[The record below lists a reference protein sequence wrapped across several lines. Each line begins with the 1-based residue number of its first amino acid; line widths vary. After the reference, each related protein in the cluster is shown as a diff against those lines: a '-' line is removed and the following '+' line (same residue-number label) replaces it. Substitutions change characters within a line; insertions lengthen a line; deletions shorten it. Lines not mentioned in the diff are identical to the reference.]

1 MLTGAGETRGAGRG
15 QRFLPER
22 APEAPRAAPRT
33 LHPAPRRQ
41 RTAAGVCGC
50 RRRGEWGSTSAL
62 RAEGVSGSTQGDAE
76 GRRGNDPTGGRGA
89 PLPLGADLPLAA
101 PANGAPR
108 PVSATVLKGGRQA
121 RSLVFGI
128 VGRGDILL
136 FRRCPGDGGP
146 PPLHRRGL
154 GGAHEHASRARPP
167 IRGYRTRNFLRK
179 ATLLPRGVVTALE
192 RNSWSGL
199 CAFGLSRKRPRLMF
213 D

>member
-1 MLTGAGETRGAGRG
+1 MGPALPARAGTGGASR
-15 QRFLPER
+15 
-22 APEAPRAAPRT
+22 RT
-33 LHPAPRRQ
+33 PHPAPCRQ

-50 RRRGEWGSTSAL
+50 RRRGEPGSTSAL

-146 PPLHRRGL
+146 PPCTA
-154 GGAHEHASRARPP
+154 GAWAGRTNTPPARAPL

>member
-1 MLTGAGETRGAGRG
+1 MVTLAFGIPCWQGTRGQVLTGAGETRGAGRG
-15 QRFLPER
+15 QRFLPGR

-33 LHPAPRRQ
+33 LHPALRRQ

-50 RRRGEWGSTSAL
+50 PRRGEPGSTSAL

-146 PPLHRRGL
+146 PPCTA
-154 GGAHEHASRARPP
+154 GAWAGRTNTPPARAPRSAGIGPAISCARQPFFHE
-167 IRGYRTRNFLRK
+167 G
-179 ATLLPRGVVTALE
+179 
-192 RNSWSGL
+192 W
-199 CAFGLSRKRPRLMF
+199 
-213 D
+213 

>member
-1 MLTGAGETRGAGRG
+1 MRGQVLTGAGETHGAGRG
-15 QRFLPER
+15 QRFLSGR

-108 PVSATVLKGGRQA
+108 PVFATVLKGGRQA

-146 PPLHRRGL
+146 PPAPQGPGRG
-154 GGAHEHASRARPP
+154 A
-167 IRGYRTRNFLRK
+167 RTR
-179 ATLLPRGVVTALE
+179 LPRAPPDPRVSDPQFLAQGNPSST
-192 RNSWSGL
+192 RGGD
-199 CAFGLSRKRPRLMF
+199 CA
-213 D
+213 

>member
-1 MLTGAGETRGAGRG
+1 MVTLAFGIPCWQRTRTGGRCSRARERRAGRG
-15 QRFLPER
+15 GASASCPGGHRRRL
-22 APEAPRAAPRT
+22 APHPAPCT

-50 RRRGEWGSTSAL
+50 PRRGEPGSTSAL

-146 PPLHRRGL
+146 PPCTA
-154 GGAHEHASRARPP
+154 GAWAGRTNTPPARA
-167 IRGYRTRNFLRK
+167 
-179 ATLLPRGVVTALE
+179 PRSAGIGPAI
-192 RNSWSGL
+192 S
-199 CAFGLSRKRPRLMF
+199 CARQPFFHKGW
-213 D
+213 